1 MNTTPTMLWTGTST
15 NGKTGNIPQGYV
27 GATKEE
33 CLDSCEGCPMLE
45 KCYHH
50 NGTPRMAHAS
60 MQRAFIKSGPERY
73 SLRSAIAKSVRT
85 ARYVR
90 GAVGGD
96 PNVFARDTVA
106 GWIQDIR
113 RAGMKGLLLYTH
125 FWDSKG
131 SHLKGL
137 AMASVESMDDADRAI
152 DAGWR
157 AAVVLPFKGADSKH
171 QRVKDLPVWDG
182 GAFHPDAPKD
192 FVTPK
197 GRRIVVCPAQRP
209 ELRKDCNACGLC
221 DPTQHAGVQAIGFLQ
236 H

>member
-1 MNTTPTMLWTGTST
+1 MRTITTMLWTGTS
-15 NGKTGNIPQGYV
+15 NNSKTGNIPQGYV

-33 CLDSCEGCPMLE
+33 CLDSCEGCPMLK

-50 NGTPRMAHAS
+50 NGTPRMAHAA

-113 RAGMKGLLLYTH
+113 QAGMKGLLLYTH
-125 FWDSKG
+125 FWSSKG
-131 SHLKGL
+131 SHLRGL
-137 AMASVESMDDADRAI
+137 AMASVESMDDSDRAI

-157 AAVVLPFKGADSKH
+157 AAVVLPVKGQDSTH
-171 QRVKDLPVWDG
+171 NRVKDIPAWNG
-182 GAFHPDAPKD
+182 ED
-192 FVTPK
+192 FTTPK
-197 GRRIVVCPAQRP
+197 GRRVVVCPAQRP
-209 ELRKDCNACGLC
+209 ELRKDCNTCGLC
-221 DPTQHAGVQAIGFLQ
+221 DPTKHAGVQAIGFLQ

>member
-1 MNTTPTMLWTGTST
+1 ML
-15 NGKTGNIPQGYV
+15 K
-27 GATKEE
+27 
-33 CLDSCEGCPMLE
+33 

-60 MQRAFIKSGPERY
+60 MQRAFIKSSPGRY
-73 SLRSAIAKSVRT
+73 SLLSAVAKSVRT

-96 PNVFARDTVA
+96 PNVFARDTVT
-106 GWIQDIR
+106 GWIKDIQS
-113 RAGMKGLLLYTH
+113 AGMKGLLLYTH
-125 FWDSKG
+125 FWSSKG

-157 AAVVLPFKGADSKH
+157 VAVVLPVKGQDSTH
-171 QRVKDLPVWDG
+171 GRVKDVPVWDG
-182 GAFHPDAPKD
+182 EEFT
-192 FVTPK
+192 TPK
-197 GRRIVVCPAQRP
+197 GRRVNVCPAQRP
-209 ELRKDCNACGLC
+209 GSRKDCNTCGMC
-221 DPTQHAGVQAIGFLQ
+221 DATSHPGVQAIGFLQ

>member
-33 CLDSCEGCPMLE
+33 CLDSCEGCPMLK

-50 NGTPRMAHAS
+50 NGTPRMAHAA

-96 PNVFARDTVA
+96 PNVFARDRVA

-157 AAVVLPFKGADSKH
+157 AAVVLPVKGQDSTH
-171 QRVKDLPVWDG
+171 NRVKDIPAWNG
-182 GAFHPDAPKD
+182 ED
-192 FVTPK
+192 FTTPK
-197 GRRIVVCPAQRP
+197 GRRVVVCPAQRP
-209 ELRKDCNACGLC
+209 ELRKDCNTCGLC
-221 DPTQHAGVQAIGFLQ
+221 DPTKHAGVQAIGFLQ